1 MFFSLESHG
10 NNGRFLLA
18 NDLEMMDYP
27 TFWELLLGNQLN
39 ISWIWEFRWRND
51 EFPNQN
57 RGFNRKKHRDFRCRN
72 VGFPSRTDEFGW
84 LHIFWAKKSALEE
97 KPPGP
102 PAEMP
107 PAAVPSRSFG
117 APHQEQ
123 RRTVRFFGMSV
134 RIAVGYL

>member
-57 RGFNRKKHRDFRCRN
+57 RGFNSKKHRDFRCRN
-72 VGFPSRTDEFGW
+72 VGFPSRTDEFG
-84 LHIFWAKKSALEE
+84 HIFWAKKVPWRRSL
-97 KPPGP
+97 PGP
-102 PAEMP
+102 LRKCHLQPCRAGP
-107 PAAVPSRSFG
+107 LGHPIRSN
-117 APHQEQ
+117 EEL
-123 RRTVRFFGMSV
+123 SV
-134 RIAVGYL
+134 FLGCL